1 MLDGEG
7 KEVSRRKLDPGPGP
21 MMRMAAGRFSGSE
34 DLVPGFAKP
43 SKTPAEMAAVPP
55 PANLAAS
62 GGRGRGGSGPQLHAN
77 DWNTV
82 QIILD
87 ADVLAMSI
95 NQGRGGGGSHKDPK
109 MGFGA
114 PDLAAG

>member
-62 GGRGRGGSGPQLHAN
+62 RGRGRRGRGPPLHPN
-77 DWNTV
+77 HWKTLQN
-82 QIILD
+82 ILD
-87 ADVLAMSI
+87 ADVLALSLH
-95 NQGRGGGGSHKDPK
+95 QRRG
-109 MGFGA
+109 
-114 PDLAAG
+114 

>member
-34 DLVPGFAKP
+34 DLVPGFSKP
-43 SKTPAEMAAVPP
+43 SKTPAEMAAAPL
-55 PANLAAS
+55 PANPAAS
-62 GGRGRGGSGPQLHAN
+62 GGRGRGGSGPQLHAH

-82 QIILD
+82 QLILD
-87 ADVLAMSI
+87 PDVLAMYV
-95 NQGRGGGGSHKDPK
+95 NQGRGGGGTTNDRTS
-109 MGFGA
+109 
-114 PDLAAG
+114 